1 MSHYDELRERDASMT
16 LEDKQQVRD
25 ADLARKQF
33 ISYEFVIKGKLYERY
48 MKKHSKIN
56 DEYPHSKDYWDSKS
70 KEQLKLISK
79 LNKKIKE

>member
-16 LEDKQQVRD
+16 MEEKQQVRD

-33 ISYEFVIKGKLYERY
+33 ISYESIIKGKLYERY

-56 DEYPHSKDYWDSKS
+56 AEYSHSKDYWDSKS
-70 KEQLKLISK
+70 KEVLKLISK
-79 LNKKIKE
+79 LNKKIKG

>member
-1 MSHYDELRERDASMT
+1 MSHYDELRERDASMS

-33 ISYEFVIKGKLYERY
+33 ISYEFIIKGKLYERY

-56 DEYPHSKDYWDSKS
+56 DEYSHSKDYWDSKS
-70 KEQLKLISK
+70 KELLKLISK
-79 LNKKIKE
+79 LNKKKDK